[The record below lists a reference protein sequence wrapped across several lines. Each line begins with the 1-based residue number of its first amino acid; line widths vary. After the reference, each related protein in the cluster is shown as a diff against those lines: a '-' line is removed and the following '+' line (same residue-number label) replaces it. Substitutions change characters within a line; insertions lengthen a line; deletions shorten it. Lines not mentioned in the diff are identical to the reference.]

1 MKAPLVSILIPV
13 FNREKLIADCIQ
25 SALDQTF
32 SDFEVVVVDN
42 CSTDGTWDVCKS
54 FAAADSRVR
63 VFRNDKNIGPVLNWQ
78 RCINEAR
85 GTIGKILFSDDL
97 MTEDFLE
104 KTVPCLTD
112 DSEIGFVITAVN
124 LGATP
129 STARLVAVFADKSGK
144 YPMHDFIEATLYGG
158 QVAPSPG
165 NALFRMSD
173 LRKNLML
180 EIPSPTIK
188 SFLELGAGPDLL
200 LYLLVTKSYR
210 SFAFVKE
217 PLCFFR
223 SHKGSITASTQS
235 LELGRYYTQA
245 TIWFAEQY
253 LDEQELKKYFV
264 YSWYRACQY
273 SRPKRLMRPSK
284 FLADFTARSNTSL
297 FFPILKFAGEKLMR
311 KLGWNRRRVPEPGL
325 N

>member
-1 MKAPLVSILIPV
+1 MKTPLVSILIPV
-13 FNREKLIADCIQ
+13 FNREKLIANCIQ

-54 FAAADSRVR
+54 FAAADSKVR

-78 RCINEAR
+78 RCMNEAR
-85 GTIGKILFSDDL
+85 GMIGKILFSDDL
-97 MTEDFLE
+97 MAEDCLD
-104 KTVPCLTD
+104 KTVPYLTND
-112 DSEIGFVITAVN
+112 PEVGFVITAVN

-129 STARLVAVFADKSGK
+129 DTGRLVAKFADRSGI
-144 YPMHDFIEATLYGG
+144 YSTSDFIEAALYGG
-158 QVAPSPG
+158 QVTVSPG

-173 LRKNLML
+173 LRKNLIL

-200 LYLLVTKSYR
+200 LYLLAAKLYR
-210 SFAFVKE
+210 SFAFVNE

-223 SHKGSITASTQS
+223 SHEGSITASTKS
-235 LELGRYYTQA
+235 NELGRYYTQA

-253 LDEQELKKYFV
+253 CDEQELKRYFV

-284 FLADFTARSNTSL
+284 YLRDFTSGFNVSL
-297 FFPILKFAGEKLMR
+297 FFPILKFAGNKLMR
-311 KLGWNRRRVPEPGL
+311 KLAGKPAARART
-325 N
+325 